1 MGKTSHITGR
11 TEFDRRETEKING
24 QAKYHFMNETMRPAF
39 YSGRWKA
46 EECVPYS
53 IFLSQGDYPLK
64 GFHYVLRAL
73 PEILRSYPRA
83 CVYVAGADVM
93 RNESVMDKIKISSY
107 GKYLLELIG
116 TLGLEGHVKAL
127 GKLSA
132 DEMKERL
139 LKSSV
144 FICPS
149 SLENSPNSLG
159 EAMLLGVPA
168 VAADTGGIPSMMENG
183 KEGLLY
189 EPGNVKMLADCVLRT
204 WEEKEETAQ
213 RAAAAR
219 TRALAAH
226 DGERNFKRL
235 LAIYEEIV
243 Q

>member
-1 MGKTSHITGR
+1 M
-11 TEFDRRETEKING
+11 
-24 QAKYHFMNETMRPAF
+24 
-39 YSGRWKA
+39 
-46 EECVPYS
+46 PYS

-73 PEILRSYPRA
+73 PEILRHYPQA

-93 RNESVMDKIKISSY
+93 RKDSVKDKIKLSSY

-116 TLGLEGHVKAL
+116 TLGLEEHVKAL

-132 DEMKERL
+132 DGMKERL
-139 LKSSV
+139 LKSSM

-168 VAADTGGIPSMMENG
+168 VAADTGGIPSMMEDG

-189 EPGNVKMLADCVLRT
+189 EAGNVEMLARCVIRT
-204 WEEKEETAQ
+204 WEEKEKTLQ
-213 RAAAAR
+213 RAEAAR

-226 DGERNFKRL
+226 DGERNFERL

-243 Q
+243 R